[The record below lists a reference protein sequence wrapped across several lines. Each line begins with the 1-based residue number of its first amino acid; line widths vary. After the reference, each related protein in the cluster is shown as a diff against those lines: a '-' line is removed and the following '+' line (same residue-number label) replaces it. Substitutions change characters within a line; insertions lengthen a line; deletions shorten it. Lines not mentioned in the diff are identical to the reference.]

1 MRLKRV
7 GAGVA
12 VLAVAMLMATPA
24 RASAPLPDRAVD
36 PGTASGAAEAVAS
49 AYRAAY
55 PAMSVAAARTAAA
68 QQAQRR
74 LLHDTVEGDP
84 KTFGGSWF
92 DAPSGVLHVAV
103 TTAGAEATAT
113 TLGHKLGIRVQTHRV
128 ARTFA
133 DLERQAAAIRRG
145 TGALSAAAAG
155 NVGLDLVTNQVVVAV
170 PALRMAALAADA
182 VPAGVRVA
190 PRKATPVEPDVC
202 TARNNCADSLR
213 AGLMLS
219 PQCSLGFTFRD
230 KFTPNT
236 RWVIT
241 AGHCSTGVGVTWSTG
256 GTTIG
261 TLTGA
266 TDRDNLD
273 IASIST
279 TNATYLAD
287 TVGRIYMHGAANRFV
302 RVNGAPTRTS
312 SMVAGDVVCLSANI
326 TTPTGANNCAVIEL
340 VSDPQVR
347 GMVKTTGYDAC
358 GGDSGGGWYQLTSDN
373 RRNAYGIHSRSTT
386 GCNATPAESW
396 FTPVPGFTGGMTI
409 ETG

>member
-1 MRLKRV
+1 MRLINASV
-7 GAGVA
+7 GVA
-12 VLAVAMLMATPA
+12 VLAAAVLVAGPA
-24 RASAPLPDRAVD
+24 SASAPLPDRAVD
-36 PGTASGAAEAVAS
+36 PGTASGAADAVAR

-55 PAMSVAAARTAAA
+55 PSMSVDDARTAAA
-68 QQAQRR
+68 QQGQRR
-74 LLHDTVEGDP
+74 QLHDTLEGDQ

-92 DAPSGVLHVAV
+92 DAPSGVFHVAV
-103 TTAGAEATAT
+103 TTAQAEATAA
-113 TLGHKLGIRVQTHRV
+113 TLGRKLGIRFQAHRV
-128 ARTFA
+128 TRTFA
-133 DLERQAAAIRRG
+133 DLERQAAAIRGG
-145 TGALSAAAAG
+145 TGALSAAAGG
-155 NVGLDLVTNQVVVAV
+155 NIGLDVANNQVVVAV

-190 PRKATPVEPDVC
+190 PRKAAQVEPDVC
-202 TARNNCADSLR
+202 TSRNNCNDSLR
-213 AGLMLS
+213 AGLLLT

-230 KFTPNT
+230 RFTPNT

-256 GTTIG
+256 GTVIG

-287 TVGRIYMHGAANRFV
+287 TVGRIYSHGATNRFV

-312 SMVAGDVVCLSANI
+312 SIVAGDVVCLAANI
-326 TTPTGANNCAVIEL
+326 TTPTGANNCAV
-340 VSDPQVR
+340 VNMVADPQVR
-347 GMVKTTGYDAC
+347 GMVKVTGYDAC

-373 RRNAYGIHSRSTT
+373 RRNAYGIHSRSTN
-386 GCNATPAESW
+386 GCGATPAESW
-396 FTPVPGFTGGMTI
+396 FSPVPGFTGGMTI
-409 ETG
+409 EVG